1 MIGVLKMCGRY
12 SLFAAREDLLVRFGL
27 VDFEEFEWVE
37 RYNIAPSQNVPAIV
51 RTEAGNKIGMLK
63 WGLVPSWATDPKI
76 GYKMIN
82 ARAETV
88 NQKPSFKKLLR
99 RRRCVIPADG
109 FYEWKKEGTKKL
121 PYRFQLNSKEPFAFA
136 GLWDRW
142 EQNGLIIHSCTIVT
156 TEANS
161 LVKDVHDRMPVI
173 LTKESEKKWLDRS
186 IEDENDLKNLL
197 VPFPAEEM
205 QSYSVSPLVN
215 SPKNDVK
222 EIVHSI

>member
-1 MIGVLKMCGRY
+1 MCGRY